1 VQANAVGLK
10 GEQIEEHQQQE
21 PEEQEDGDN
30 ELGQSRIILLTL
42 KA

>member
-1 VQANAVGLK
+1 MQANAVGLK

-21 PEEQEDGDN
+21 PEEQEDGDDKP
-30 ELGQSRIILLTL
+30 GQSRIILLTL